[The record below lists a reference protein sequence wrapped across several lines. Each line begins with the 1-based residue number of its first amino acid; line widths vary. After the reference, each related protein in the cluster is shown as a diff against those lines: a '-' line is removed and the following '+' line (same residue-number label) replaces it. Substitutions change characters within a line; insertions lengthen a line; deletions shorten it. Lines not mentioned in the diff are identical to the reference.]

1 MMRRASDACR
11 LAMRAADVSG
21 RATSCATPSTSSP
34 ARGWSASRC
43 ARRGSSGPGSGE
55 SRAEAHAE
63 DVALSLDI
71 LPWGSL
77 PTQIAV
83 AAGVA
88 TFWRGAWYVMD
99 GCVFPDDTASSAAAS
114 AAAGVAGLVGVQR
127 VAAPAVLRHALNTG
141 RPIPPN
147 ARYALLY
154 GLGLSCVAVW
164 RGTWLAWDAAHERLF
179 LPKGSSASDSPTV
192 SGFVSHVTAVVGLSY
207 FGYVSSVLAP
217 PAVCLLLNDDA
228 LRKRDCESS
237 PQNARDA
244 RRAFLRGATWLF
256 KKAPK

>member
-1 MMRRASDACR
+1 
-11 LAMRAADVSG
+11 MRAGDVSG
-21 RATSCATPSTSSP
+21 RATSCATPSTSAP

-77 PTQIAV
+77 PLQIAV

-99 GCVFPDDTASSAAAS
+99 GCVFPDDIASSAAAS

-127 VAAPAVLRHALNTG
+127 VAAPAVLRHALRTG
-141 RPIPPN
+141 RPIPPR

-154 GLGLSCVAVW
+154 GMGLSCVAVW

-179 LPKGSSASDSPTV
+179 LQKGERASDSPTV
-192 SGFVSHVTAVVGLSY
+192 SGFVSHVTAVVGLGAT
-207 FGYVSSVLAP
+207 GYVSSVLAP

-228 LRKRDCESS
+228 LRKRDCSS
-237 PQNARDA
+237 DAGAQNA

>member
-1 MMRRASDACR
+1 MRRAPDACR
-11 LAMRAADVSG
+11 LALRAAGVAG
-21 RATSCATPSTSSP
+21 RATSRATPSTSAQ
-34 ARGWSASRC
+34 ARGWSSSRG
-43 ARRGSSGPGSGE
+43 ARSGSSGLGGASN
-55 SRAEAHAE
+55 AEAHAE

-77 PTQIAV
+77 PLQISV

-99 GCVFPDDTASSAAAS
+99 GCVFPDDPVRSAAAS
-114 AAAGVAGLVGVQR
+114 AAAGAAGLAGVQR
-127 VAAPAVLRHALNTG
+127 VAAPAVLRHARSTG
-141 RPIPPN
+141 RPIPPH

-154 GLGLSCVAVW
+154 GMGLSCVAVW
-164 RGTWLAWDAAHERLF
+164 RGTWLAWDVAHEALF
-179 LPKGSSASDSPTV
+179 LERGERAATAAPVTSGLAS
-192 SGFVSHVTAVVGLSY
+192 HAAAVVGLGAT
-207 FGYVSSVLAP
+207 GYASSVLAP

-228 LRKRDCESS
+228 LRRRDCSS
-237 PQNARDA
+237 DAGARDA